1 MLGVRP
7 RRYRLDCRGVHRG
20 TATVNARRGRC
31 GKETNRSKLL
41 VNGTLVSKIFIG
53 EEVIFV

>member
-7 RRYRLDCRGVHRG
+7 RRCRLDCRGVHRG
-20 TATVNARRGRC
+20 TATVNARRRRC
-31 GKETNRSKLL
+31 RKETNRSKLL
-41 VNGTLVSKIFIG
+41 INGTLVSEIFVG